1 MGYVKLTIDNR
12 EVEVEQGTLVIEAAR
27 NLGIDIPHFCY
38 HPKLGYDANCRMCH
52 VEIDKNQKLQAS
64 CSISVADGMIVH
76 TDTERVRESHKSV
89 LEFILAN
96 HPLDCPVCDQ
106 GGRCDLQDYSHRYTP
121 TVSRFEEV
129 KRVFNKDYF
138 GSVIEKQMNRCV
150 SCMRCVRY
158 CDDVIDAKALAS
170 AGRGSMSE
178 IKHFGSHQLD
188 CEFCGGCVQIC
199 PVGAFTNR
207 ISMFDYRPWM
217 LKRTDTTC
225 GYCGDGC
232 QLTVQTRDQQSAVNT
247 IIEVQSFHGT
257 GRNNGDLCARGYF
270 GFGFANHEARLTH
283 PLIKRDGIHVQ
294 VTWEEALEYAAE
306 RIVAIKQQHGS
317 DAIAGLASARLT
329 NEDLYV
335 FQKFMRM
342 SVGTNQVDSS
352 VRYGHINAA
361 MAMETVQGTTR
372 WLITYEDIVKAH
384 TILLL
389 GTRITET
396 NPIVGLKVKE
406 AVKKGGAKLITIE
419 STVPVVQTIS
429 NITNLSSLHLQA
441 NPLAYG
447 AVIQGMIYAVL
458 AEGLVNEETRDRY
471 PQYIERLKQ
480 ATMSFSLRDCA
491 QVAWVSDDQ
500 IKTAATVFSESPNG
514 IVLVGQGVLRSP
526 GAFET
531 VLNVFDLLLLTGKL
545 NQEGSGLA
553 VLTEE
558 NNEQGALEMGVVSE
572 YLPGSSDRINNTEK
586 QEAQMQW
593 GSESVADI
601 GLRLPEMIEAARDGR
616 VRAMYIVGENPI
628 ESLPPAAKVRDALGH
643 LDFIICH
650 ELFMTETAKC
660 ADIIFPVCSYFEK
673 DGSFINS
680 EGVVQKVR
688 RALDPIG
695 ESQSDWVVLAQLSS
709 FMHVPMEYSL
719 VTDIQ
724 DEISRFRDSS
734 RKAARPDRK
743 VFDRYIEYEASNPK
757 VDCRYVVEKPK
768 TSDTRPL
775 ILTVGQSL
783 FHSGK
788 MSTFS
793 QGLQAIQATGVLMI
807 HPDDGEKYGVMDGSL
822 VKMESDHGEAVIPVT
837 FNERYPQGTA
847 FFPEHFSEAIGEVLS
862 MTIDPVTSVP
872 YFGSAYISITSAD
885 SGD

>member
-1 MGYVKLTIDNR
+1 MEHVKLTIDNR

-27 NLGIDIPHFCY
+27 ELGIDIPHFCY

-52 VEIDKNQKLQAS
+52 VEIEKSPKLQAS
-64 CSISVADGMIVH
+64 CSVPVTDGMVVH
-76 TDTERVRESHKSV
+76 TDTARVNESHKSV

-121 TVSRFEEV
+121 TVSRFEDV
-129 KRVFNKDYF
+129 KRVFDKEYF
-138 GSVIEKQMNRCV
+138 GPVIEKQMNRCV

-158 CDDVIDAKALAS
+158 CDNVIDAKALAS
-170 AGRGSMSE
+170 TGRGSSSE

-207 ISMFDYRPWM
+207 VSMFDYRPWM

-232 QLTVQTRDQQSAVNT
+232 QLTFQTRDQQSAANT

-283 PLIKRDGIHVQ
+283 PLIKRDGTHVQ

-306 RIVAIKQQHGS
+306 RLVAIKEQHGS
-317 DAIAGLASARLT
+317 DAVAGLASARLT

-342 SVGTNQVDSS
+342 SIGTNQVDSS

-361 MAMETVQGTTR
+361 MAMGIVQGTTR
-372 WLITYEDIVKAH
+372 WTVTYEDIVKAH

-389 GTRITET
+389 GTKITDT

-406 AVKKGGAKLITIE
+406 AVKKGGAQLITVE
-419 STVPVVQTIS
+419 STVPVIQTIS
-429 NITNLSSLHLQA
+429 NITNLASLHLQA
-441 NPLAYG
+441 DPIAYG
-447 AVIQGMIYAVL
+447 AVVQ
-458 AEGLVNEETRDRY
+458 GLVNTVLDDGLVNAEIQIRY

-480 ATMSFSLRDCA
+480 ATTALSLRDCA
-491 QVAWVSDDQ
+491 QVSGVSAAQ
-500 IKTAATVFSESPNG
+500 IKVAAKVFAESPKC
-514 IVLVGQGVLRSP
+514 IVLMGQGVLRSP

-531 VLNVFDLLLLTGKL
+531 TLNVFDLLLLTGKL
-545 NQEGSGLA
+545 DQEGSGLA

-558 NNEQGALEMGVVSE
+558 NNEQGALEMGVVPE
-572 YLPGSSDRINNTEK
+572 YLPGPSDRMSDTAK
-586 QEAQMQW
+586 QVIQTQW
-593 GSESVADI
+593 GVEPATGL
-601 GLRLPEMIEAARDGR
+601 GLRLPEIIEAARDGS
-616 VRAMYIVGENPI
+616 VKAMYIVGENPI
-628 ESLPPAAKVRDALGH
+628 ESLPPSVKVRDALNH
-643 LDFIICH
+643 LDLLICH

-660 ADIIFPVCSYFEK
+660 ADIIFPACSYAEK
-673 DGSFINS
+673 DGTFTNS
-680 EGVVQKVR
+680 EGVVQKVC

-695 ESQSDWVVLAQLSS
+695 ESHPDWEILVQVSN
-709 FMHVPMEYSL
+709 FMNVSMEYGS
-719 VTDIQ
+719 VKDVQ
-724 DEISRFRDSS
+724 DEISRVQSS
-734 RKAARPDRK
+734 ARKTAKLDRK
-743 VFDRYIEYEASNPK
+743 VLDRYIECETSNPR
-757 VDCRYVVEKPK
+757 VDSRYVVEKPK
-768 TSDTRPL
+768 PRDGRPL

-788 MSTFS
+788 MSTFAS
-793 QGLQAIQATGVLMI
+793 GLKAIQTVGALMM

-822 VKMESDHGEAVIPVT
+822 VKMESEHGEAVIPVK
-837 FNERYPQGTA
+837 FNERYPQGTV
-847 FFPEHFSEAIGEVLS
+847 FFPEHFSGAIGAVLS
-862 MTIDPVTSVP
+862 MTIDSTTNAP
-872 YFGSAYISITSAD
+872 YFGSAYVSIAPSV
-885 SGD
+885 SGA